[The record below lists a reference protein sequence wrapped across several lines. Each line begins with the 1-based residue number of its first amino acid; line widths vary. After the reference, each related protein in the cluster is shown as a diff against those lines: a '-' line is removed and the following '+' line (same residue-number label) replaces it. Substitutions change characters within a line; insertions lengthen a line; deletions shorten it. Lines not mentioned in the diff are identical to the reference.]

1 MNIVRITLVILAG
14 AIGVVLTEVFTMT
27 ILNVAPLDLDL
38 TSNLF
43 VSVVTPA
50 VLMVHLLL
58 SLIFWKAFE
67 PEPMRSSMIFIAS
80 HAGLQAYELFTF
92 NNPPADVAAYVII
105 IVLSG
110 LAVTWV
116 FRRYF
121 WCPACARIGN

>member
-1 MNIVRITLVILAG
+1 MNIVRIILVILAG
-14 AIGVVLTEVFTMT
+14 AIGVVLTEVFTFA
-27 ILNVAPLDLDL
+27 ILQMAPLDLDL
-38 TSNLF
+38 TSSLF
-43 VSVVTPA
+43 VSVITPA

-58 SLIFWKAFE
+58 ALIFWKAFE
-67 PEPMRSSMIFIAS
+67 PEPMRNSLIFIAS

-92 NNPPADVAAYVII
+92 NNPTGDIAAYATI

-110 LAVTWV
+110 LAVTWI

>member
-1 MNIVRITLVILAG
+1 MNIVRIILVILAG
-14 AIGVVLTEVFTMT
+14 AIGVVLTEVFTFA
-27 ILNVAPLDLDL
+27 ILQMAPLDLDL
-38 TSNLF
+38 TSSLF
-43 VSVVTPA
+43 VSVITPA

-58 SLIFWKAFE
+58 ALIFWKAFE
-67 PEPMRSSMIFIAS
+67 PEPMRNSLIFIAS

-92 NNPPADVAAYVII
+92 NNPMGDIAAYATI

>member
-1 MNIVRITLVILAG
+1 VNIVWIVLTIIAG
-14 AIGVVLTEVFTMT
+14 AIAVVLTELFTMA
-27 ILNVAPLDLDL
+27 ILNFAPLDLDL

-58 SLIFWKAFE
+58 ALIFWKAFE
-67 PEPMRSSMIFIAS
+67 PEPMQNSLIFVAS
-80 HAGLQAYELFTF
+80 HASLQAAELITF
-92 NNPPADVAAYVII
+92 NNPSADVAAYVTI

-121 WCPACARIGN
+121 WCAACARIGN

>member
-1 MNIVRITLVILAG
+1 MNIVRIILVILAG
-14 AIGVVLTEVFTMT
+14 AIGVVLTEVFTFA
-27 ILNVAPLDLDL
+27 ILQMAPLDLDL
-38 TSNLF
+38 TSSLF
-43 VSVVTPA
+43 VSVITPA

-58 SLIFWKAFE
+58 ALIFWKAFE
-67 PEPMRSSMIFIAS
+67 PEPMRNSLIFIAS

-92 NNPPADVAAYVII
+92 NNPTGDIAAYATI